1 MGTATSADG
10 TSIYYE
16 TVGEGP
22 DIVLVHGLT
31 DSHGTWG
38 PIIAD
43 LASDHRV
50 TALDLR
56 GHGQSGDAFDYG
68 ALGMAADVA
77 AVVAAAR
84 VEQPL
89 VIGHS
94 LGGVVVTAY
103 SAFAPVRGTINVD
116 QSLRL
121 AQFQSALQDVEPM
134 LRDPATFPVVLA
146 AIFAGLDGSVLSDEL
161 KADIAAHR
169 RPEQA
174 VVLGVWDAVL
184 TSPAAELDAQMAQIG
199 GAISAPYLSLQ
210 FEDMGADYGDWL
222 RSLLPQAIV
231 EEWPGQGH
239 YGHRIDPERFTARVR
254 AFDAQH

>member
-16 TVGEGP
+16 AVGEGP

-38 PIIAD
+38 AIIAD

-50 TALDLR
+50 TLLDLR
-56 GHGQSGDAFDYG
+56 GHGQSGDASDYG
-68 ALGMAADVA
+68 ALGMAGDVA
-77 AVVAAAR
+77 AVVAAAG
-84 VEQPL
+84 VDKPL

-94 LGGVVVTAY
+94 LGGVVVSAY
-103 SAFAPVRGTINVD
+103 AALAPVRGTINVD

-121 AQFQSALQDVEPM
+121 AQFQSALREVEPM
-134 LRDPATFPVVLA
+134 LRDPATFPMVLA
-146 AIFAGLDGSVLSDEL
+146 AIFAGLDGTVLSDEL
-161 KADIAAHR
+161 RADIAANR

-184 TSPAAELDAQMAQIG
+184 TSPAADLDAQMAQVG
-199 GAISAPYLSLQ
+199 GAITAPYLSLQ

-222 RSLLPQAIV
+222 RGLVPHAVV

-239 YGHRIDPERFTARVR
+239 YGHLIEPERFTARVR
-254 AFDAQH
+254 AFDGRH